1 MPPGDSNPAKLLY
14 SYEADTVLTGLQAL
28 AWTLGDPARARRLL
42 DLTGLTPEALR
53 EGAGDPTVLSALL
66 DFLAGHEPDLVAC
79 AEALG
84 IGPADLIRARD
95 GLHSDQGGA

>member
-1 MPPGDSNPAKLLY
+1 MSPGESNPAKLLY
-14 SYEADTVLTGLQAL
+14 SYEDGMILTGLQAL
-28 AWTLGDPARARRLL
+28 AWTLEDPARARRLL

-53 EGAGDPTVLSALL
+53 AGAGDRHILAALL

-84 IGPADLIRARD
+84 IGPADLVRARD
-95 GLHSDQGGA
+95 GLAA

>member
-1 MPPGDSNPAKLLY
+1 MRANQSSETTALA
-14 SYEADTVLTGLQAL
+14 ADAVTVTGLRAL
-28 AWTLGDPARARRLL
+28 VWTLDDPARARRLL

-53 EGAGDPTVLSALL
+53 AGAGDHGVLAALL

-84 IGPADLIRARD
+84 IGPADLVRARD
-95 GLHSDQGGA
+95 LLQTPEARA

>member
-1 MPPGDSNPAKLLY
+1 MPPGNSNPAKLQPGHDD
-14 SYEADTVLTGLQAL
+14 AMALTGLRAL
-28 AWTLGDPARARRLL
+28 AWTLEDPGRARRLL

-53 EGAGDPTVLSALL
+53 AGAGDRQILAALL
-66 DFLAGHEPDLVAC
+66 DFLAGHEPDLMAC

-95 GLHSDQGGA
+95 GLAS